1 MLSALHK
8 HKSFCLAAPEREP
21 QFMLAESQYS
31 TTELSL
37 YCRVLEQD
45 RNIKQFLLSAY
56 YVTEVV
62 CEKQNKTKQNK
73 HTQKTNKQREIVI
86 FPPFYKRGS

>member
-1 MLSALHK
+1 MLSALHI
-8 HKSFCLAAPEREP
+8 HKSFCPAAPEREP

-37 YCRVLEQD
+37 YCRMLEQD

-56 YVTEVV
+56 YVIEVV
-62 CEKQNKTKQNK
+62 CDKTKQT
-73 HTQKTNKQREIVI
+73 HTKQTNKG
-86 FPPFYKRGS
+86 K